1 MPISMVVWI
10 SSYVVALVVAWI
22 IRASLFSNYTMFIG
36 FSLVYTLF
44 PLLVSAGIQP
54 TYFYNS
60 SLNFRYDLIDIHLIV
75 TGFANIAYCLGRLIG
90 YRRQLQPV
98 PRGRPA
104 FLRTRVT
111 QIDNIIMLGFMVFA
125 IALTLAGMQF
135 RWGYARSELVN
146 SLLGQGKVILSGV
159 YAYFLVFYGLRPRTI
174 FMLCFV
180 VIITFFE
187 GSRTSL
193 IAMTIGTLIVAQE
206 DRAFSRLTLLLFTFA
221 FVLYFIFIAMY
232 RIGYDTSSI
241 SQLLDATFPIFIE
254 GTYGSYM
261 NLQVYDLVIAR
272 PIDYTYFLNYLVDPV
287 VFSVPRPLFIAFGLD
302 KDSFTIFQSWIAN
315 ETMRL
320 QEPFAP
326 YGGFFYVAEASAA
339 LPYVGPAIVAFGFA
353 LLTAWAENRRK
364 LTIGGRFQFVIF
376 TIGFS
381 MVFIKHHFAGSTRFY
396 FTTFIVAYGIYLLN
410 HVVTMLL
417 QRRAARQSAAHAGAY
432 QPAEDASTAI

>member
-1 MPISMVVWI
+1 MPISIVVWI
-10 SSYVVALVVAWI
+10 SSYIVAIVVAWI

-54 TYFYNS
+54 AYFYNN
-60 SLNFRYDLIDIHLIV
+60 SLNFRHDLIDIHLIV
-75 TGFANIAYCLGRLIG
+75 TSFANLAYCLGRLLG
-90 YRRQLQPV
+90 YKRPPQLV

-104 FLRTRVT
+104 FLRTKVT
-111 QIDNIIMLGFMVFA
+111 QIDNLIMLGFMAFA
-125 IALTLAGMQF
+125 IALTVAGMQF
-135 RWGYARSELVN
+135 RWGTDRSELVN

-193 IAMTIGTLIVAQE
+193 IAMTIGTLILAQE
-206 DRAFSRLTLLLFTFA
+206 DRAFSRLTLLLFTIA

-232 RIGYDTSSI
+232 RIGFDTSSI

-261 NLQVYDLVIAR
+261 NLQVYDLVTSRTIA
-272 PIDYTYFLNYLVDPV
+272 YTYFANYIVDPA
-287 VFSVPRPLFIAFGLD
+287 VFFVPRPLFIAFGLD
-302 KDSFTIFQSWIAN
+302 KDSFTVFHNWIVG
-315 ETMRL
+315 ETTRL
-320 QEPFAP
+320 NEPFAP

-339 LPYVGPAIVAFGFA
+339 LPYVGPTIVAFCFA
-353 LLTAWAENRRK
+353 LLTSWAENRRK

-410 HVVTMLL
+410 HIVGMLL
-417 QRRAARQSAAHAGAY
+417 SRRAKRQRAGYAGAY
-432 QPAEDASTAI
+432 QPAEDVSGLV